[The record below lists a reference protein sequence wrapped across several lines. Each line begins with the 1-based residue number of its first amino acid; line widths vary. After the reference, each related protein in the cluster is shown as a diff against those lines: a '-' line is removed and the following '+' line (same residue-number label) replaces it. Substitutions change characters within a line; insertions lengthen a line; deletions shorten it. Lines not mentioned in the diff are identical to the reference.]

1 MSILATK
8 NEDDE
13 DDSGEEKERIK
24 ADREERI
31 KKNKEWR
38 LRWVKYRQYLDY
50 PKLTLHL
57 WPRQQKKLGGKTPK
71 IVNKKLRNERFE
83 NQLICTNC
91 G

>member
-8 NEDDE
+8 NEDDD
-13 DDSGEEKERIK
+13 DDSGEEKERMK

-50 PKLTLHL
+50 PKLTLSYICDI
-57 WPRQQKKLGGKTPK
+57 G
-71 IVNKKLRNERFE
+71 NKRN
-83 NQLICTNC
+83 
-91 G
+91 

>member
-1 MSILATK
+1 MASICSSKGGGLPMSILATK
-8 NEDDE
+8 NEDDD
-13 DDSGEEKERIK
+13 DDSGEEKERMK

-57 WPRQQKKLGGKTPK
+57 
-71 IVNKKLRNERFE
+71 
-83 NQLICTNC
+83 
-91 G
+91 

>member
-38 LRWVKYRQYLDY
+38 LRWMKYRQYLDY

-57 WPRQQKKLGGKTPK
+57 
-71 IVNKKLRNERFE
+71 
-83 NQLICTNC
+83 
-91 G
+91 